1 MCNLLLRKS
10 KYLEEYKGAILLSV
24 MNSSSQ
30 LEQIY
35 ESKSKKEQT
44 QIEKNQRKKLMTWII
59 EVSKH
64 LGVTPKHTQSVIIL
78 IDTILC
84 SEQVEIN
91 NYQLLGITCFHMVS
105 KYLGEA
111 EQVKITDFLAAASRI
126 YCVNDVLRLELHIAG
141 KYLLVFS
148 KSFSAFDFQQIIL
161 SELNLKKKEEEE
173 IQGFINKLMMLYFMR
188 ESSLKHNIL
197 AAAAALI
204 VFLELSEENKNV
216 SKVLLL
222 TFMLSRETQAEAM
235 IKLSGLRNEMADC
248 AGLLAQSVSVQ
259 GAVPAL
265 KKVSLEQYLN
275 VNSGDFEAKN
285 DKNLDVSL
293 TNQFESFSAE
303 F

>member
-1 MCNLLLRKS
+1 MCNLLTRKN
-10 KYLEEYKGAILLSV
+10 KYLEEYKGAILLSM
-24 MNSSSQ
+24 MNASSQ

-35 ESKSKKEQT
+35 ESKSKKAQT
-44 QIEKNQRKKLMTWII
+44 QIEKNKRKELISWII

-64 LGVTPKHTQSVIIL
+64 LGVTPKHTQSVITL
-78 IDTILC
+78 IDIVLF

-111 EQVKITDFLAAASRI
+111 EQVKITDFLAAASHI
-126 YCVNDVLRLELHIAG
+126 YSVKDVLRLELHMAG

-148 KSFSAFDFQQIIL
+148 KSFSAVDIQQIIL
-161 SELNLKKKEEEE
+161 SELKLKKKEEEE
-173 IQGFINKLMMLYFMR
+173 MQGFINKLMMLYFIN
-188 ESSLKHNIL
+188 ESPLKHNVL

-204 VFLELSEENKNV
+204 VFLELSDENKAV

-222 TFMLSRETQAEAM
+222 TFMLSKETQAEIM
-235 IKLSGLRNEMADC
+235 IKLAGLRNEMADC

-259 GAVPAL
+259 EAVLAL
-265 KKVSLEQYLN
+265 KKVSLAQYLN

-285 DKNLDVSL
+285 DKYLDVSI
-293 TNQFESFSAE
+293 TNQLQSFSAE